1 VRRRTGGIRAKGGN
15 ADVADE
21 EDAIV
26 DAERD
31 AEQGRRG
38 EGRRTDDGTDDDDD
52 DDDGRR
58 WGRWIDGYGTWETRE
73 FRTEVER
80 GAWERWEG

>member
-1 VRRRTGGIRAKGGN
+1 MRIGARDGN

-26 DAERD
+26 DAE
-31 AEQGRRG
+31 QGRRCDR
-38 EGRRTDDGTDDDDD
+38 RRTDDGTGDDGTDDDD
-52 DDDGRR
+52 GRR
-58 WGRWIDGYGTWETRE
+58 RGRWVDGYGTRETRE